1 LPIHANAH
9 PNTNNSDEYDFVPL
23 LAPPPTDDNDD
34 AAASSFLVENHKLAI
49 SAAAV
54 KPLFREAHAAF
65 GAAATIS
72 SRAGAAGGDVGLADA
87 TRALLLVNP
96 DVYTAWNARKRLV
109 ATGAIRSVYK
119 WT

>member
-1 LPIHANAH
+1 M
-9 PNTNNSDEYDFVPL
+9 
-23 LAPPPTDDNDD
+23 LAPPATEDPAPA
-34 AAASSFLVENHKLAI
+34 AAASSFLVEHHKLAI

-65 GAAATIS
+65 QAAA
-72 SRAGAAGGDVGLADA
+72 AGAEVVDA

-109 ATGAIRSVYK
+109 VAGGIT
-119 WT
+119 